1 MTSHFLEQI
10 GLAGLD
16 IGILILVLFVILLI
30 TLIILIVTAAKLSS
44 LQRKYDSFMKGRGGR
59 SLEAEIRNLFYDIDY
74 LKDSA
79 EAHERTIRHLYKRLE
94 TVYQKIGIVKYDAFH
109 QMGGKLSFALALLDE
124 NNNGFLL
131 NSVHS
136 SDGSYCYVKEI
147 KDSSC
152 EIELSSDEQKALDQA
167 LSCVIP
173 AAPARERKK
182 KAEPESRTPARSQ
195 EPRRKQPAYSEE
207 DYDEYEDEPEAYEDE
222 AYDNEAYDEDAY
234 DDPDL
239 LEAEQVIN
247 NLSGRHKVVA
257 DDDFDEGVVS
267 YTTGKRRK
275 R

>member
-1 MTSHFLEQI
+1 MTSNLLNSL
-10 GLAGLD
+10 GLMNLD
-16 IGILILVLFVILLI
+16 IGIVLLILILLI
-30 TLIILIVTAAKLSS
+30 IVLFILLFSTMSKLTQ
-44 LQRKYDSFMKGRGGR
+44 LRKRYEGFMRGR
-59 SLEAEIRNLFYDIDY
+59 SARSMEEEIRNLFYDIDY